1 MLYSLSLMFMIL
13 SCAKEKVVEHPYAG
27 LSSEYFESF
36 SDKTMKAQKF
46 ILEAADEV
54 FDEVFDKAVK
64 ACKKVEPDCE
74 IG

>member
-36 SDKTMKAQKF
+36 SDIDQAIRREKLLK
-46 ILEAADEV
+46 EYRRE
-54 FDEVFDKAVK
+54 
-64 ACKKVEPDCE
+64 KKNQLVESINPNWNDLSE
-74 IG
+74 GLQ